1 MKILVLN
8 GSPRV
13 KSDTMHITH
22 AFLEGMNQARDC
34 EIQTV
39 DVIKKHISP
48 CLGCFQCALS
58 GSGTCIQHDDQNDI
72 LDAIKKA
79 DAVIWSFPLYFFSLP
94 SHLKAV
100 LDRTLP
106 LGKMTMR
113 MDNDRIV
120 HDPLVPLPNQ
130 KHLMICGSGFP
141 YFKNNFAAVKM
152 LFHNVYRDVVTI
164 CVSETP
170 LLSVP
175 SLTRLTQPLL
185 EKVTSAGVEFRKTG
199 TVSEE
204 TIRLLQTP
212 MIPADAYVAM
222 CNSLH
227 Q

>member
-1 MKILVLN
+1 M
-8 GSPRV
+8 
-13 KSDTMHITH
+13 
-22 AFLEGMNQARDC
+22 
-34 EIQTV
+34 
-39 DVIKKHISP
+39 
-48 CLGCFQCALS
+48 
-58 GSGTCIQHDDQNDI
+58 
-72 LDAIKKA
+72 
-79 DAVIWSFPLYFFSLP
+79 IWSFPLYFFSLP

-120 HDPLVPLPNQ
+120 HDPLVPLPLQ
-130 KHLMICGSGFP
+130 KHVMICGSGFP
-141 YFKNNFAAVKM
+141 YFENNFAAVKM
-152 LFHNVYRDVVTI
+152 LFHNVYRDLVTI

-185 EKVTSAGVEFRKTG
+185 EKVTSAGVEFRKIG

-204 TIRLLQTP
+204 TIRLLKTP